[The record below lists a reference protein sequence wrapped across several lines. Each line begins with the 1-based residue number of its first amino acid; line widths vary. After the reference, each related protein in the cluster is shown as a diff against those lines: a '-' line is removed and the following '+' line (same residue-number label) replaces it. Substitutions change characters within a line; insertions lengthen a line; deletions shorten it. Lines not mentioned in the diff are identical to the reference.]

1 MTIVSCLRD
10 SVGLQDATR
19 TDLNVP
25 LVGTLT
31 SAITITGGVSRQA
44 VAAGAAVPVEIYY
57 RVEAA
62 NEANLRW
69 FVQMLT
75 SDGYPVA
82 LLDTA
87 PDDGYTPFSALP
99 VQEELV
105 ERAGLLLPAELPV
118 GEYQVIAG
126 LYNPDSPN
134 AERLRAPDGADFV
147 RLGTLSV
154 EQ

>member
-1 MTIVSCLRD
+1 M
-10 SVGLQDATR
+10 
-19 TDLNVP
+19 P

-31 SAITITGGVSRQA
+31 SAITLTGARLPA
-44 VAAGAAVPVEIYY
+44 RVAAGAAVPVEIYY
-57 RVEAA
+57 LVEGA
-62 NEANLRW
+62 NKANLRW

-82 LLDTA
+82 LLDTG
-87 PDDGYTPFSALP
+87 PDDGYTPFSAVP
-99 VQEELV
+99 VQEELI